1 MRFTLVLTLFTLIG
15 YAADTSDDLLAAVRK
30 GDVPAVKALL
40 DNGANVNAKSPYGAT
55 PLFFAADR
63 GNMEMVKLLLAR
75 GADVDV
81 KDTFYGAT
89 ALSWAA
95 EKERIDI
102 LKLLLAKSAGGADDV
117 LESGV
122 EKGNVEM
129 VKIALAKGGI
139 KPAAMTAALASA
151 EKDKHAEIA
160 EALRQAGAVPLPKA
174 DFQVPPEALKSYA
187 GSYASE
193 GSDVK
198 FDVVDG
204 KLTGGNGG
212 FKLTLDAVDKVTFR
226 PAEMP
231 AATITFNVENGKV
244 ISLTFRRGEG
254 QPIVMKR
261 SVTQ

>member
-15 YAADTSDDLLAAVRK
+15 YAADATEDLLAAVRK

-63 GNMEMVKLLLAR
+63 GNIEMVKLLLQR

-89 ALSWAA
+89 ALTWAA

-102 LKLLLAKSAGGADDV
+102 LKLLLAKSTVGTEDV
-117 LESGV
+117 LESAI
-122 EKGNVEM
+122 EKGNIEM
-129 VKIALAKGGI
+129 VKVALAKGGI
-139 KPAAMTAALASA
+139 KPSALTAALMQATA
-151 EKDKHAEIA
+151 DKHTEIA
-160 EALRQAGAVPLPKA
+160 ELLRQAGAVPLPKA
-174 DFQVPPEALKSYA
+174 DFQVPLETLKSYA
-187 GSYASE
+187 GSYARESFE
-193 GSDVK
+193 VK

-204 KLTGGNGG
+204 KLAGGNAG
-212 FKLTLDAVDKVTFR
+212 FKLTLDAVDKNAFR
-226 PAEMP
+226 PVEMP
-231 AATITFNVENGKV
+231 AATITFNVEDGKV

-254 QPIVMKR
+254 EPTVMKR
-261 SVTQ
+261 TVTQ